1 MMDKNSRGI
10 RLTVWKNQ
18 KRYEINANL
27 GQNLRKTLIDNGLS
41 PYSIINEKIN
51 CRGNGLCATCGV
63 FFINTDQNPTH
74 WHDRIAKAFS
84 YPRLSCQ
91 IEIKE
96 DLEIE
101 IPKKMIWGKRRK
113 IIK

>member
-1 MMDKNSRGI
+1 M
-10 RLTVWKNQ
+10 TVWKNQ

-63 FFINTDQNPTH
+63 FVINTDPIPTH
-74 WHDRIAKAFS
+74 WHDRIAKAFG

-101 IPKKMIWGKRRK
+101 IPKKYLSTSDRQNIPEINVKAP
-113 IIK
+113 IV